1 MEKEII
7 FVILDKYPDWEGA
20 YAAYAITT
28 YSQGTYMVKTASIT
42 KDPVIS
48 AGGFTA
54 RPNYGI
60 AEIPKNY
67 AGIILVGGTGWAA
80 DRESA
85 EKFAPIVM
93 ECAEEHRL
101 LGGICGG
108 ADFLAKCGVL
118 NNVYHTGNS
127 LKELE
132 RYAGSAYTGS
142 DMFQRAQAVRDGQI
156 VTANSSAALEFA
168 RAIMSALSDV
178 NTTGVDAWF
187 KMQETGVAGRQPAT
201 MAV

>member
-7 FVILDKYPDWEGA
+7 FVILDKYADWEGA

-28 YSQGTYMVKTASIT
+28 YSHGTYTVKTASLT
-42 KDPVIS
+42 RDPVVS

-54 RPNYGI
+54 RPNYGV
-60 AEIPKNY
+60 ADIPKDY
-67 AGIILVGGTGWAA
+67 AGILLVGGTGWAA
-80 DRESA
+80 DPDSA
-85 EKFAPIVM
+85 EKFAPLVQDCW
-93 ECAEEHRL
+93 ENGKL

-118 NNVYHTGNS
+118 NDIYHTGNS

-132 RYAGSAYTGS
+132 RYAGHAYSGQ
-142 DMFQRAQAVRDGQI
+142 DMFQRAQAVRDGHI

-168 RAIMSALSDV
+168 RAALSALTDV
-178 NTTGVDAWF
+178 NTSGVDAWF
-187 KMQETGVAGRQPAT
+187 QFQESGSVREPQGIAS
-201 MAV
+201 